1 MATGVERGRLTAHRP
16 QTLSAFRVARTNSPT
31 SSPTR
36 PADRPPR
43 PPDGF
48 YVAGAAAAALVYFA
62 TMRLTRGMAASVCFL
77 AMGRILS

>member
-1 MATGVERGRLTAHRP
+1 MDGPNLAGIVTGGTRP
-16 QTLSAFRVARTNSPT
+16 HTLSAFGVARTNSP
-31 SSPTR
+31 R
-36 PADRPPR
+36 RLAGRPPR

-48 YVAGAAAAALVYFA
+48 YVAGPAAAALVYFA